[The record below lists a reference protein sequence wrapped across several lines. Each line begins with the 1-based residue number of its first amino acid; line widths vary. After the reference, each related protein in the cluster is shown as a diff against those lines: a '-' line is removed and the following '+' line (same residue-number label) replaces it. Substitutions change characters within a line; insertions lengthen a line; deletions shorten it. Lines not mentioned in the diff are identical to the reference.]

1 MRDMNQI
8 TGKVVNP
15 GLVEHLDVKNVKKY
29 VGCETI
35 RFEKLK
41 TISPFSIARLSARRA
56 ESIWLGTCA
65 VYEDMGRDLATL
77 QVDNLNVQGLNL
89 NLQDVVELLGSKTIT
104 NIRLPTTFLLDIDK
118 EA

>member
-1 MRDMNQI
+1 MRDTNQI

-29 VGCETI
+29 IGCDNI

-41 TISPFSIARLSARRA
+41 TISPFSIARLSARKA
-56 ESIWLGTCA
+56 DSIWLGTCA
-65 VYEDMGRDLATL
+65 VYEDIGKDLATL
-77 QVDNLNVQGLNL
+77 QVGHLNVQGLDL

-104 NIRLPTTFLLDIDK
+104 DIRFIIKP
-118 EA
+118 